1 MERMIILLMILV
13 GLYLLMRFFN
23 NSRSIKTRQSSRHLA
38 SNRDQVSDA
47 SRTNLLST
55 PGNNLLANNNK
66 VWKNRCQ
73 QEAQIRAG
81 GNVVGSRSAQNFTEE
96 PAYDG
101 YSRRDRHQLSPA
113 AHIEEEKHIDN
124 LRP

>member
-13 GLYLLMRFFN
+13 GLYLLRRYFN
-23 NSRSIKTRQSSRHLA
+23 NSRSIKTHQSSRHLA

-66 VWKNRCQ
+66 VWKKRCK
-73 QEAQIRAG
+73 QEAHLSED
-81 GNVVGSRSAQNFTEE
+81 GNVTGSRSAQDITEE

-101 YSRRDRHQLSPA
+101 YSRRDRHHLSPA
-113 AHIEEEKHIDN
+113 AHIENEKHIDGMKT
-124 LRP
+124 